1 MKSCI
6 HLPLTIFLL
15 LMFAVSC
22 KPKAEAEETVV
33 FGGGGPE
40 YFSTLK
46 ILDTKQSQIY
56 RNCLP
61 DKEEN
66 RAIIQLNEERLRLA
80 CLNAPVSG
88 EALRAVRNNAE
99 KLTREQMLQVYNGL
113 RADTKKSQLGRAMKA
128 YTEKKAV
135 LVGDPLLHFEGVGL
149 DGKPFD
155 WSVTEGKRVL
165 LIYEG
170 WGWIKRSTHFWFKDL
185 LEATDR
191 DSLAVVAYVYAGSMA
206 EFHKRVK
213 AFQLEPYLVVSDL
226 QGKEGPLNKKMG
238 IHGIPTYYYTD
249 RQGIVRRI
257 VAGFEPDRF
266 TMSTGLSPAWGESL
280 GPFDEE

>member
-1 MKSCI
+1 MKSRI
-6 HLPLTIFLL
+6 HLLLTVVLILL
-15 LMFAVSC
+15 FAVSC
-22 KPKAEAEETVV
+22 KPKAETEEPVV

-46 ILDTKQSQIY
+46 ILDAKQSQIY
-56 RNCLP
+56 RAGLP

-80 CLNAPVSG
+80 CLNASVSS
-88 EALRAVRNNAE
+88 EALRAVRDNAD

-185 LEATDR
+185 LSATDR
-191 DSLAVVAYVYAGSMA
+191 DSLAVVAYVYAASMA
-206 EFHKRVK
+206 EFQKRVK
-213 AFQLEPYLVVSDL
+213 AFQLEPYRVVSDL
-226 QGKEGPLNKKMG
+226 QGKEGPLDKKMG